1 MQQNTTEIFRD
12 APVPKAVLSN
22 VIPSIISMIMVLI
35 YNLADTFF
43 IGQTKNALMVAA
55 VSVATP
61 AFLLFMAVGMLFGI
75 GGTSFISRML
85 GEGQEARAKHASAF
99 CFCIYVPDHGEECY
113 EENRGFICRNHSAE
127 IDWPLAHYEFEI
139 PFWIYC
145 SPKYIRN
152 HRDIYRQIRK
162 AKDKRF
168 MTDALPH
175 LLLYLAGIETPT
187 YKEEYNILSPKY
199 DEMRPRI
206 LKNSADYDKLRDA
219 HLEKIKKEES
229 KKVKK
234 KERRN

>member
-1 MQQNTTEIFRD
+1 MLSHYDNATLYNDSIVAQIVKRFQKQD
-12 APVPKAVLSN
+12 AIV
-22 VIPSIISMIMVLI
+22 
-35 YNLADTFF
+35 
-43 IGQTKNALMVAA
+43 
-55 VSVATP
+55 
-61 AFLLFMAVGMLFGI
+61 
-75 GGTSFISRML
+75 
-85 GEGQEARAKHASAF
+85 
-99 CFCIYVPDHGEECY
+99 IYVPDHGEECY

-187 YKEEYNILSPKY
+187 YKEEYNILSSKY

-206 LKNSADYDKLRDA
+206 LKNSADYDKL
-219 HLEKIKKEES
+219 LEKIKKEES